1 MGGLGTGRYL
11 KKNGYR
17 SQTEIMQEHV
27 EKVSEICK
35 EYNLQPM
42 TWSDMFFRSKNL
54 TGQYYKEVE
63 FSKEDIEK
71 VPENMDNLGLSKVCM
86 WQDILL
92 GLCDYNLKD
101 IDFYD
106 HYNALEKEMNSL
118 SLKYGDYKIL
128 FDFYEALAKVLKTK
142 SYMGIRLY
150 KAYKSGDKDELL
162 NLKDIEAKNKNAHFS
177 GYSLFFV
184 QK

>member
-1 MGGLGTGRYL
+1 
-11 KKNGYR
+11 
-17 SQTEIMQEHV
+17 
-27 EKVSEICK
+27 
-35 EYNLQPM
+35 
-42 TWSDMFFRSKNL
+42 
-54 TGQYYKEVE
+54 
-63 FSKEDIEK
+63 
-71 VPENMDNLGLSKVCM
+71 
-86 WQDILL
+86 
-92 GLCDYNLKD
+92 
-101 IDFYD
+101 
-106 HYNALEKEMNSL
+106 MNSL